1 MVNVSISTLIKDS
14 SLEQNIDNEHSY
26 VLIWSKGRIGHGY
39 IFPRHPVAIK
49 GWSCSF
55 VKSGTMVTQLI
66 EIIGFIEVENW
77 VYGFAESAIMSGHI
91 RDKQ

>member
-1 MVNVSISTLIKDS
+1 MSTLIRYS

-26 VLIWSKGRIGHGY
+26 LYILIRNKGRIGHGY
-39 IFPRHPVAIK
+39 IFPRHPVAIMK

-66 EIIGFIEVENW
+66 EIIGFIEVEN
-77 VYGFAESAIMSGHI
+77 
-91 RDKQ
+91 